1 MSSTHHTPS
10 WLSPK
15 RLLNI
20 LIITQIMV
28 FVASLILSGKD
39 VIFSFHPLRALAP
52 SYDVLTFLGAT
63 GRYPILKFDS
73 WWSLV
78 TATWLHGSLL
88 HIVFN
93 MLALRN
99 VAGLVN
105 REFGASR
112 MFVIFS
118 LSGMI
123 GFGVS
128 FLGGV
133 HTTLGASAGLCGLI
147 GALWYFGRSRG
158 GEWGLAVYRQTSG
171 WLISLGLFG
180 MFIPNIDNWGHAGG
194 FLGGIVLGWLLQYSK
209 NRKESLVDHTLA
221 AVMGVATLFFLGRS
235 VIQALILISP

>member
-1 MSSTHHTPS
+1 
-10 WLSPK
+10 
-15 RLLNI
+15 
-20 LIITQIMV
+20 
-28 FVASLILSGKD
+28 
-39 VIFSFHPLRALAP
+39 
-52 SYDVLTFLGAT
+52 
-63 GRYPILKFDS
+63 
-73 WWSLV
+73 
-78 TATWLHGSLL
+78 
-88 HIVFN
+88 
-93 MLALRN
+93 
-99 VAGLVN
+99 
-105 REFGASR
+105 